1 MDKWSRLSRDHFF
14 VHLCHM
20 DNAAFEKL
28 LYIGVILAVTAV
40 GLVLYRKE
48 IMFYLKGKQTPGK
61 IVNWMSAVVGGKRF
75 YYPMIE
81 FTPPG
86 FERQLFRAEDRCE
99 GEPMFPPG
107 TEVTVKY
114 LETDLEFRKV
124 IYPKKA

>member
-1 MDKWSRLSRDHFF
+1 
-14 VHLCHM
+14 
-20 DNAAFEKL
+20 
-28 LYIGVILAVTAV
+28 
-40 GLVLYRKE
+40 
-48 IMFYLKGKQTPGK
+48 
-61 IVNWMSAVVGGKRF
+61 
-75 YYPMIE
+75 MIE

-114 LETDLEFRKV
+114 LESDLEFRKV

>member
-1 MDKWSRLSRDHFF
+1 
-14 VHLCHM
+14 M

-28 LYIGVILAVTAV
+28 LYVGVIIAVTAV
-40 GLVLYRKE
+40 GLILYRKE
-48 IMFYLKGKQTPGK
+48 ILFYFKGKQISGK
-61 IVNWMSAVVGGKRF
+61 IVNWMSAVVGGKRY

-86 FERQLFRAEDRCE
+86 FEPQLFRAEDRCE
-99 GEPMFPPG
+99 GQPLFEPG

-114 LETDLEFRKV
+114 LESDLEFRKV

>member
-1 MDKWSRLSRDHFF
+1 
-14 VHLCHM
+14 M
-20 DNAAFEKL
+20 DNAAFEKM
-28 LYIGVILAVTAV
+28 LYIGVILAVTVV

-48 IMFYLKGKQTPGK
+48 IKFYLKGRQAPGT

-99 GEPMFPPG
+99 GGPMFPPG

-114 LETDLEFRKV
+114 LESDLEFRKV